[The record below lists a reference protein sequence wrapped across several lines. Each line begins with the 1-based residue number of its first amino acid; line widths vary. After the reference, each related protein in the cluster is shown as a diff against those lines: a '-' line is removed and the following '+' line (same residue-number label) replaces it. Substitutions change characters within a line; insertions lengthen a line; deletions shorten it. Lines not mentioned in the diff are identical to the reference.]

1 MNIILNISFDFDFL
15 PLFLIVA
22 AVWAIPTFM
31 SVIRLEKIPTVIIEI
46 IIGFILGKIFFH
58 SFSEQ
63 SLQILDFLALTGFL
77 FLMFLGGLEIDVDQ
91 IVASFP
97 TKEINVSRFLTNP
110 FLVGLVY
117 FIMTLI
123 LSWSGAF
130 LLSKIFDIQNIWYF
144 SLIMVTTSVG
154 IIIPVLKNRGDINTN
169 FGQMLVLA
177 AAIAD
182 ILSIILFSFTAFIIK
197 HGFNPKQ
204 LLILLLFVLFYF
216 FYYLGNKYIKLS
228 VFQRLSFNLSHAATQ
243 ISIRGSIFLILIF
256 VVFAQYIGDE
266 IMILGAFLSGL
277 LLSIFLHKG
286 RSLLLIKLDG
296 MGYGF
301 FIPVFFI
308 MVGARFDTSSL
319 LEFDN
324 TFLIFLTFLLVLL
337 FAVKIIPSFLWFKLF
352 GFKRAISGGFLMSS
366 RLSLIIAASQIG
378 LDLGVISPG
387 INSCFIIMAV
397 ITCFT
402 SPIIYNNLNPKNIFS
417 SQKTI
422 IIGGSSTAVL
432 LARRMKM
439 HGKTAI
445 IVENNK
451 KRFNEIN
458 SKGLNVIF
466 DDGKDK
472 KTFTKLKLLKSNY
485 VVVLTDSDIEN
496 IKICKML
503 RNEFQHENIIS
514 KTLSLTIEQQF
525 IQLDVEALDI
535 TRIIATT
542 IENLIIR
549 PTTYHTLVETF
560 ENFDIEEIKITN
572 TEINGKYIKEI
583 HFHQNIS
590 VILVKRDN
598 EMKIPH
604 GDTIL
609 NTGDVLFV
617 IGTNTA
623 LEETQRT
630 FS

>member
-1 MNIILNISFDFDFL
+1 MNILLNISFDFDYL

-22 AVWAIPTFM
+22 AAWAIPTFM
-31 SVIRLEKIPTVIIEI
+31 SIIRLEKIPTVIIEI
-46 IIGFILGKIFFH
+46 IIGFVIGKIFFH
-58 SFSEQ
+58 SFSEE

-91 IVASFP
+91 IVDSFP
-97 TKEINVSRFLTNP
+97 NKKINVSRFLKNP

-117 FIMTLI
+117 FIFTLI
-123 LSWSGAF
+123 LSYSGAF
-130 LLSKIFDIQNIWYF
+130 FLSKIFDIQNIWYF

-182 ILSIILFSFTAFIIK
+182 IISIILFSFTAFVIK
-197 HGFNPKQ
+197 NGFNPKQ

-216 FYYLGNKYIKLS
+216 FYYLGNKYKQLS
-228 VFQRLSFNLSHAATQ
+228 VFQKLSFKLSHAASQ
-243 ISIRGSIFLILIF
+243 ISVRGTIFLILIF
-256 VVFAQYIGDE
+256 VVLAQYIGEE

-277 LLSIFLHKG
+277 LLSIFLHKS
-286 RSLLLIKLDG
+286 RSLLFIKLDG

-308 MVGARFDTSSL
+308 MVGARFDTTSL
-319 LEFDN
+319 FEFDN
-324 TFLIFLTFLLVLL
+324 TFLIFLAFLLILL

-352 GFKRAISGGFLMSS
+352 GFKRAISGGFLMAS

-387 INSCFIIMAV
+387 VNSCFIIMAV
-397 ITCFT
+397 VTCFI
-402 SPIIYNNLNPKNIFS
+402 SPVIYNNLNPKNIFS

-422 IIGGSSTAVL
+422 IVGGSSTAVL

-445 IVENNK
+445 IIENNK
-451 KRFNEIN
+451 KRFNEIK
-458 SKGLNVIF
+458 SKGLNVILG
-466 DDGKDK
+466 DGKEK
-472 KTFTKLKLLKSNY
+472 EVFGKIKLLKTNY
-485 VVVLTDSDIEN
+485 VVVLTDSDEEN
-496 IKICKML
+496 IKTCKML
-503 RNEFQHENIIS
+503 RKEFQHENIIS
-514 KTLSLTIEQQF
+514 KTLSLQIEQQF
-525 IQLDVEALDI
+525 LQLDVEALDI

-560 ENFDIEEIKITN
+560 ENFNIEEIQITN
-572 TEINGKYIKEI
+572 SEINGKYLKEI
-583 HFHQNIS
+583 HFHRNIS

-598 EMKIPH
+598 DMNIPH

-609 NTGDVLFV
+609 KTGDILFV

-623 LEETQRT
+623 LEETQIAL
-630 FS
+630 S

>member
-1 MNIILNISFDFDFL
+1 MNILLNISFDFDYL
-15 PLFLIVA
+15 PLFLVVA
-22 AVWAIPTFM
+22 AAWAIPTLM
-31 SVIRLEKIPTVIIEI
+31 SIMRLEKIPTVIVEI
-46 IIGFILGKIFFH
+46 IIGFVIGKIFFH
-58 SFSEQ
+58 SFSAE
-63 SLQILDFLALTGFL
+63 SLQIMDFLALTGFL

-97 TKEINVSRFLTNP
+97 SKKINLTSFLSNP
-110 FLVGLVY
+110 FFVGLVY
-117 FIMTLI
+117 FILTLI
-123 LSWSGAF
+123 LSYSGAY
-130 LLSKIFDIQNIWYF
+130 LLSKLFDIQNIWYF

-154 IIIPVLKNRGDINTN
+154 IIIPVLKNRGDINSN

-197 HGFNPKQ
+197 NGFNPKQ

-228 VFQRLSFNLSHAATQ
+228 VFQRLSFKLSHAASQ

-256 VVFAQYIGDE
+256 VVLAQYIGEE

-301 FIPVFFI
+301 FIPIFFI
-308 MVGARFDTSSL
+308 MVGVRFDTSSL
-319 LEFDN
+319 FEFDN
-324 TFLIFLTFLLVLL
+324 TLLIFLSFLLFIL
-337 FAVKIIPSFLWFKLF
+337 FAVKLIPSFLWFKLF
-352 GFKRAISGGFLMSS
+352 GYKRAISGGFLMAS

-378 LDLGVISPG
+378 LDLGIISSG
-387 INSCFIIMAV
+387 VNSCFIIMAV
-397 ITCFT
+397 VTCFT
-402 SPIIYNNLNPKNIFS
+402 SPIIYNNLNPKNILS

-422 IIGGSSTAVL
+422 IVGGSSTAVL
-432 LARRMKM
+432 LARRMKI

-445 IVENNK
+445 IVENNIL
-451 KRFNEIN
+451 RFKEIK
-458 SKGLNVIF
+458 SKGMNIILG
-466 DDGKDK
+466 DGKEKEVFENLELDK
-472 KTFTKLKLLKSNY
+472 INY
-485 VVVLTDSDIEN
+485 VVVLTNSDEEN

-503 RNEFQHENIIS
+503 RNEFQHENIIG
-514 KTLSLTIEQQF
+514 KTLSLSIEQQL
-525 IQLDVEALDI
+525 IQLDVEALDV

-549 PTTYHTLVETF
+549 PTIYHTLVETF
-560 ENFDIEEIKITN
+560 ENFNIEEIQIIN
-572 TEINGKYIKEI
+572 PEINGKYLKEI

-590 VILVKRDN
+590 VILIKRDN

-604 GDTIL
+604 GDSIL

-623 LEETQRT
+623 LEETVKT